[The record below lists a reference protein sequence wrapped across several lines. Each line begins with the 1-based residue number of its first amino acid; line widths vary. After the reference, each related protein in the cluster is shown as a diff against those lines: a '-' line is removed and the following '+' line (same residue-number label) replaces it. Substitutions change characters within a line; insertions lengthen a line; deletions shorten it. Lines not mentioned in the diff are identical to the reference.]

1 MSVNN
6 TTLPDITIQYKDII
20 TYALNR
26 ALHLEAPGLIFEF
39 ETLIEN
45 REITRIDSLRSEIE
59 SIPVNESVFVE
70 EIIAEIQTAKFIPSE
85 YGL

>member
-6 TTLPDITIQYKDII
+6 TTLPEITIQYKDII
-20 TYALNR
+20 TDALNR

-45 REITRIDSLRSEIE
+45 RNITRIDSLRSEIE